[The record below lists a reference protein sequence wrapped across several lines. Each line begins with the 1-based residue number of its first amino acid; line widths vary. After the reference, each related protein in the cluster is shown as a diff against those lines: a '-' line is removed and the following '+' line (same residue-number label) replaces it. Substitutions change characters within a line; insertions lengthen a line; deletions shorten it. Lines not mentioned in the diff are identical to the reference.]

1 MGCRDK
7 PGNDRK
13 WGWRTGLLAYY
24 VYMLASRRHG
34 TLYIGVTND
43 LARRAWEHRTKAVKG
58 FTAKHNVTQLMWYE
72 LHDSIEA
79 AIQREKTMKKWPR
92 QWKLNLIERENADW
106 TDLFETLNR

>member
-1 MGCRDK
+1 M
-7 PGNDRK
+7 
-13 WGWRTGLLAYY
+13 AYY

-43 LARRAWEHRTKAVKG
+43 LARRAWEHRAKAVKG